1 MHPFELRK
9 QYLQRLTRNM
19 ITTARSPDRA
29 TLPGRDDHE
38 TQRLHHIHP
47 HRHYHI
53 MAHRISNRVV
63 ISRRALSGPA
73 RKFCWGLDPGGGVA
87 EVEAAGG
94 VEGVFAGADG

>member
-1 MHPFELRK
+1 
-9 QYLQRLTRNM
+9 M

-63 ISRRALSGPA
+63 ISRRALSGEGQA
-73 RKFCWGLDPGGGVA
+73 FQTWELGRLMGQAQGDGLAPDLIGNPSPSRNTRRC
-87 EVEAAGG
+87 
-94 VEGVFAGADG
+94 